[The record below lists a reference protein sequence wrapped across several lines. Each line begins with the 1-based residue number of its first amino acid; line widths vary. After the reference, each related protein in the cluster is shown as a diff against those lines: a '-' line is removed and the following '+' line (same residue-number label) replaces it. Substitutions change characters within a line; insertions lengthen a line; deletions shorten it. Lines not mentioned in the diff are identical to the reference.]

1 MNITN
6 KIKKASAVR
15 DKEAYMRAANNRF
28 GFKVEGKGTFIWTSE
43 EAENLSSAWKPIGT
57 YSNRCVRLEV
67 KSYELKVVGEN
78 HFWVVTELD
87 GTVLIIDEIEFTK
100 SYYYGKRSKKAKA
113 TDFLPPH
120 KCFGY
125 WTDFCD
131 KVKAIEEKDLAEM
144 EAEGFTDSFYRW
156 LIDRNALLDA
166 TFNKGERYEK
176 NK

>member
-15 DKEAYMRAANNRF
+15 DKEAYIQSANGKF
-28 GFKVEGKGTFIWTSE
+28 GFKVSGKGTYIWTSE
-43 EAENLSSAWKPIGT
+43 EAENVSSAWKPTGT
-57 YSNRCVRLEV
+57 YSNRCVKLEV

-87 GTVLIIDEIEFTK
+87 GTVLIIDEIEYTK

-113 TDFLPPH
+113 TDFIPPH

-144 EAEGFTDSFYRW
+144 KAEGDTGSLYRW
-156 LIDRNALLDA
+156 YINRNILLEE
-166 TFNKGERYEK
+166 TFN
-176 NK
+176 